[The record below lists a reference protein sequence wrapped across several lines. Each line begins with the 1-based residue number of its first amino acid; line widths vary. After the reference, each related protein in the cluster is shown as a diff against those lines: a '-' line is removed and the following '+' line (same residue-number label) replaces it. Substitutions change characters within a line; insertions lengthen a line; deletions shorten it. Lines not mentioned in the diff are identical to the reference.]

1 MKINYDE
8 IFKNYEDLEVQ
19 EKIKNLEDIKDQVQ
33 IKLESLEQILIE
45 LNKKEDKITGKHIR
59 SILRLFGY
67 NICF

>member
-8 IFKNYEDLEVQ
+8 IFKNHEQ
-19 EKIKNLEDIKDQVQ
+19 EKIKEQVQ
-33 IKLESLEQILIE
+33 IKLETLEQILIE